1 MYTIATL
8 TLNPALDLSYEV
20 DRVIDTHKMRASG
33 EHYSP
38 GGGGINVARVFV
50 RFGGQARCH
59 YLSGGPIGEAYDN
72 LVDLHQLVRR
82 RIAIAGN
89 TRASTTILERTSGR
103 EFRFVPEGPEVAEEE
118 WQGLLD
124 GLSEA
129 ECDFV
134 VASGSL
140 PKGVPDDFYARA
152 AKVAAECG
160 ARFVLDTSGR
170 ALAAGLADGGVFL
183 FKPSLGEL
191 GQLAG
196 SELESVE
203 DATAAAMEIVENGRA
218 EHVAVTLGHRGAVLA
233 NRGGTTYQPAI
244 PIKAHSSVG
253 AGDSFLAT
261 MVYRLC
267 AGDPPEEAFRHGVAA
282 GAAAVLTPGTDMC
295 RVEDVERLYGRL
307 SEPERDSGNHSA
319 DT

>member
-1 MYTIATL
+1 M
-8 TLNPALDLSYEV
+8 
-20 DRVIDTHKMRASG
+20 
-33 EHYSP
+33 
-38 GGGGINVARVFV
+38 
-50 RFGGQARCH
+50 
-59 YLSGGPIGEAYDN
+59 
-72 LVDLHQLVRR
+72 
-82 RIAIAGN
+82 
-89 TRASTTILERTSGR
+89 
-103 EFRFVPEGPEVAEEE
+103 
-118 WQGLLD
+118 
-124 GLSEA
+124 
-129 ECDFV
+129 
-134 VASGSL
+134 
-140 PKGVPDDFYARA
+140 
-152 AKVAAECG
+152 
-160 ARFVLDTSGR
+160 LDTSGR

-196 SELESVE
+196 KELESVE

>member
-8 TLNPALDLSYEV
+8 TMNPALDLSCEV
-20 DRVIDTHKMRASG
+20 ERVIDTHKMRATG
-33 EHYSP
+33 ERYSP

-59 YLSGGPIGEAYDN
+59 YLSGGPVGTAYDN

-82 RIAIAGN
+82 RTVIAGN
-89 TRASTTILERTSGR
+89 TRASTTILERSSGR
-103 EFRFVPEGPEVAEEE
+103 EFRFVPEGPEVAESE
-118 WQGLLD
+118 WQALLD
-124 GLSEA
+124 ELGEA

-140 PKGVPDDFYARA
+140 PKGAPDDFYARA
-152 AKVAAECG
+152 AKVAVERG

-170 ALAAGLADGGVFL
+170 ALAPGLAEGGVFL

-196 SELESVE
+196 KELEGVE
-203 DATAAAMEIVENGRA
+203 DAAAAAMEVVEGGRA

-244 PIKAHSSVG
+244 PIKARSSVG

-267 AGDPPEEAFRHGVAA
+267 AGDPPEEAFRYGVAA

-295 RVEDVERLYGRL
+295 RVEDVERLYRRL
-307 SEPERDSGNHSA
+307 GEGSRNPGS
-319 DT
+319 